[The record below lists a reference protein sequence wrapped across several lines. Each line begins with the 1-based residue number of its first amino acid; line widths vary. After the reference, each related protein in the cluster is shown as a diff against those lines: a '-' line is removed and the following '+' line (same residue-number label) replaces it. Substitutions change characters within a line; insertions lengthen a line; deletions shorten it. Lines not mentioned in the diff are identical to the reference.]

1 MKRVFIDTSHLV
13 ALINPKDQ
21 WHDRAATAE
30 SSYIDH
36 DLTLTED
43 VLVELLNFFS
53 EQGDHT
59 RKRVAEYVRRL
70 LIDVRIQVVPRDET
84 TFLEALDLYES
95 RLDKGYSLT
104 DCISMN
110 VCRKQNIDQVLTS
123 DRHFEQE
130 GFDVLLR
137 AA

>member
-1 MKRVFIDTSHLV
+1 
-13 ALINPKDQ
+13 
-21 WHDRAATAE
+21 
-30 SSYIDH
+30 
-36 DLTLTED
+36 TLTED
-43 VLVELLNFFS
+43 VLIELLNFFS

-70 LIDVRIQVVPRDET
+70 LIDVRIQVVPREET
-84 TFLEALDLYES
+84 TFFEALEFYDS

-110 VCRKQNIDQVLTS
+110 VCRKQNIDQVLTT